1 MNQHFSNKTKLA
13 GLLAILFFALLIPQP
28 LAAQQ
33 SKTDAMIFGH
43 VLDARAGEHLPFAN
57 IVLYKELADGKRTQ
71 VAGVATD
78 ETGHYYLHNVPE
90 GEYLLTVSMVGY
102 KKLERRVAARRGQSA
117 EVNLDIEPNATR
129 LEDVLVSASR
139 YETDR
144 RTSSTVVGMLTPAAM
159 EDVGAVNLAEGLVFQ
174 PGLRVE
180 NTCQNCGVNSV
191 RINGL
196 DGKYSQ
202 VLIDG
207 RPLFSS
213 LAGVYGLEQVPAS
226 MIDRVEVIRGG
237 GSSMFGANAIGGVIN
252 VITRE
257 PLHNTLDI
265 SHTVSNHSGK
275 AWDNVTSLGAT
286 LVAPNRRAGAY
297 VFGSHRVRQGY
308 DHDGDG
314 FTELG
319 RLRASSLGF
328 RSFYRVSERS
338 KLSLEYHNTYEFR
351 RGGDSI
357 DLQPHLAL
365 VAEQAEHHI
374 GGGSLS
380 YDFVS
385 SDSRAH
391 FSLFS
396 SLQHIDRATYYGT
409 GRDLNAYGT
418 STDLTS
424 VSGAQFNY
432 AFDTL
437 LFLPAQLVAG
447 IEYSRNV
454 LDDLQ
459 PAYHRE
465 LNQDIAIASAFVQNE
480 WKTDALGLLVGVRAD
495 KHSLME
501 RLVVSPRATLRYS
514 LPSGLV
520 FRANLSTGF
529 RAPQAF
535 DEDLHIM
542 AVGGEV
548 AIISLDPDLQPEYSA
563 SASASVGLTR
573 TLGTCTLDLLLDGF
587 YTRLDNVFILREH
600 GSDAAGNLLMERTNG
615 SGAFVAGANIEASA
629 SWPNS
634 LALQAGLTAQRSRYL
649 EPEQWSENP
658 DIEPQRRMFRTP
670 DLYGFLTASYNILPA
685 LKAALSATY
694 TGPMLVQ
701 HMAGYIAVDREVET
715 PSFFDLNLKFSYDF
729 RLTAGTTLQLNGGMQ
744 NIFNAYQDDFDQGP
758 DRDAGYIY
766 GPNRPRTVFLGLKLS
781 I

>member
-1 MNQHFSNKTKLA
+1 MKNLSLSATFAFLFVAFFSC
-13 GLLAILFFALLIPQP
+13 FHIPA
-28 LAAQQ
+28 AAQS
-33 SKTDAMIFGH
+33 SKSDAMVFGH
-43 VLDARAGEHLPFAN
+43 VVDRATGAHLPFAN
-57 IVLYKELADGKRTQ
+57 LVLYRENAQGLRTQ
-71 VAGVATD
+71 VMGTATD

-90 GEYLLTVSMVGY
+90 GEYVLAVSMVGY
-102 KKLERRVAARRGQSA
+102 KKLEHRVSARSNRSQ
-117 EVNLDIEPNATR
+117 EVNFDIEANATR
-129 LEDVLVSASR
+129 LNDVLISANR
-139 YETDR
+139 YDTDR
-144 RTSSTVVGMLTPAAM
+144 QSSATVVGVLTPAAM

-207 RPLFSS
+207 RPVFSS

-237 GSSMFGANAIGGVIN
+237 GSSLFGANAIGGVIN

-257 PLHNTLDI
+257 PLYNSLDI
-265 SHTVSNHSGK
+265 AHTVSNLEGK
-275 AWDNVTSLGAT
+275 AWDNVSSLNAAF
-286 LVAPNRRAGAY
+286 VSPDRRAGAY
-297 VFGSHRVRQGY
+297 VFGSHRARQGF

-319 RLRASSLGF
+319 RLRSSSLGF
-328 RSFYRVSERS
+328 RSFYRMSDRS
-338 KLSLEYHNTYEFR
+338 KLTLEYHNTYEFR

-357 DLQPHLAL
+357 DLQPHQAL

-374 GGGSLS
+374 NGGSLS
-380 YDFVS
+380 FDLAS
-385 SDSRAH
+385 ADQRARL
-391 FSLFS
+391 SLFS
-396 SLQHIDRATYYGT
+396 SLQHIDRNTYYGT

-432 AFDTL
+432 DFETL
-437 LFLPAQLVAG
+437 LFMPANLVAG
-447 IEYSRNV
+447 VEYSRNM
-454 LDDLQ
+454 LEDIQL
-459 PAYHRE
+459 AYHRE

-480 WKTDALGLLVGVRAD
+480 WKTDALGILVGVRAD
-495 KHSLME
+495 KHNLME
-501 RLVVSPRATLRYS
+501 NVVFSPRATLRYNVR
-514 LPSGLV
+514 GGFV
-520 FRANLSTGF
+520 FRGSFSTGF

-542 AVGGEV
+542 AVGGDV
-548 AIISLDPDLQPEYSA
+548 AIISLDPDLRPEYST
-563 SASASVGLTR
+563 SASASVGWGR
-573 TLGTCTLDLLLDGF
+573 TLGTCTLDLLLEGF
-587 YTRLDNVFILREH
+587 YTRLDDVFILRED
-600 GSDAAGNLLMERTNG
+600 GRDAAGNLLMVRTNG
-615 SGAFVAGANIEASA
+615 SGAFVAGANLEASA
-629 SWPNS
+629 TWPS
-634 LALQAGLTAQRSRYL
+634 SFSLQAGFTAQRSRYL
-649 EPEQWSENP
+649 EPEQWSE
-658 DIEPQRRMFRTP
+658 DASIEPQKRMFRTP
-670 DLYGFLTASYNILPA
+670 DFYGYLTAGYNITVA
-685 LKAALSATY
+685 FKAALSATY

-701 HMAGYIAVDREVET
+701 HLAGYVESDREVVT

-729 RLTAGTTLQLNGGMQ
+729 RLASSSTLQLNGGVQ
-744 NIFNAYQDDFDQGP
+744 NIFNAYQRDFDQGP

>member
-1 MNQHFSNKTKLA
+1 MNYTARKTT
-13 GLLAILFFALLIPQP
+13 LLFAFWAIAMFLGMSA
-28 LAAQQ
+28 AAQPA
-33 SKTDAMIFGH
+33 KTDAMIFGH
-43 VLDARAGEHLPFAN
+43 VIDRSSGQHLPFVN
-57 IVLYKELADGKRTQ
+57 LVLYREASGGKRTQ
-71 VAGVATD
+71 VQGTATD

-90 GEYLLTVSMVGY
+90 GEYVIAVTMVGY
-102 KKLERRVAARRGQSA
+102 KKLERSVEARRGRST
-117 EVNLDIEPNATR
+117 EVNIEIEPNATR
-129 LEDVLVSASR
+129 LEDVLVSATR

-144 RTSSTVVGMLTPAAM
+144 RSSSTVVGMLTPAAM

-207 RPLFSS
+207 RPLVSS

-237 GSSMFGANAIGGVIN
+237 GSSLFGANAIGGVIN

-257 PLHNTLDI
+257 PLTNSLDI
-265 SHTVSNHSGK
+265 AYTVSNLEGK
-275 AWDNVTSLGAT
+275 AWDHVTSLGAAF
-286 LVAPNRRAGAY
+286 VSPDRRAGAY
-297 VFGSHRVRQGY
+297 LFGSHRSRQGF

-328 RSFYRVSERS
+328 RSFYRVTERS

-374 GGGSLS
+374 GGGSLT

-385 SDSRAH
+385 ADSRARL
-391 FSLFS
+391 SLFS

-409 GRDLNAYGT
+409 GRDLDAYGT
-418 STDLTS
+418 SDDLTS

-437 LFLPAQLVAG
+437 LFLPAQLIAG
-447 IEYSRNV
+447 AEYSRNI
-454 LDDLQ
+454 LEDLQ

-480 WKTDALGLLVGVRAD
+480 WKNDALGILLGLRAD

-501 RLVVSPRATLRYS
+501 RLVLSPRATLRYS
-514 LPSGLV
+514 HPSGLV
-520 FRANLSTGF
+520 LRASYSSGF

-548 AIISLDPDLQPEYSA
+548 AIISLDPDLRPEYSGSA
-563 SASASVGLTR
+563 SASLGFTR
-573 TLGTCTLDLLLDGF
+573 TVGDCSLDLLLEGF
-587 YTRLDNVFILREH
+587 YTRLDDVFILREH

-615 SGAFVAGANIEASA
+615 SGAYVAGANLEASA
-629 SWPNS
+629 AWPNS
-634 LALQAGLTAQRSRYL
+634 LALQAGFTVQRSRYL

-658 DIEPQRRMFRTP
+658 AIEPQQRMFRTP
-670 DLYGFLTASYNILPA
+670 DFYGFLTASYNFLPP

-701 HMAGYIAVDREVET
+701 HLAGYIDADREVET
-715 PSFFDLNLKFSYDF
+715 PSFFDLNFKLSYDF
-729 RLTAGTTLQLNGGMQ
+729 RLSAGATLQLNGGIQ
-744 NIFNAYQDDFDQGP
+744 NIFNAYQNDFDQGP

-766 GPNRPRTVFLGLKLS
+766 GPNRPRTLFLGAKLS